1 MVGLLVLW
9 KLHPADILKLPAL
22 FNSARLPFVNLV
34 MCSADEGHGSQGTE
48 PCPESPHA
56 SCVHDDGWFGE
67 GGVVGAVH
75 NEVPLRV
82 DRTNFRV

>member
-22 FNSARLPFVNLV
+22 FNSAGLPFVNLV
-34 MCSADEGHGSQGTE
+34 RCPPDEGHGSQGTE
-48 PCPESPHA
+48 LCPESPHP
-56 SCVHDDGWFGE
+56 SCVHGDGGFGE

-75 NEVPLRV
+75 DEVPLRV
-82 DRTNFRV
+82 DRMNFRV